1 MHHIVLSS
9 LNAPHCAIRNR
20 NAPHCAIFL
29 NAPHCAIFLNA
40 QHCAI
45 FYLNAP
51 HFPQLALVC
60 ELVLRDCPLKPRSH
74 QETPHPMHD
83 WYSKYIFHLKYLTYF
98 LSWKCS
104 CLMAEVWLKPNP
116 NRSDIAWVSFDLQ
129 EHKTHNNAALVM
141 DHLSLLWSK
150 YQEYGI
156 PNAIPTLPTY
166 VGGKT
171 WGREIINAP

>member
-1 MHHIVLSS
+1 MKWNTRYTTLCIFYLNAPHCAVFFKMPHIVLSS
-9 LNAPHCAIRNR
+9 LNAPHCAIFFKT
-20 NAPHCAIFL
+20 APHCAIRNQ

-74 QETPHPMHD
+74 QETPHPMQD

-104 CLMAEVWLKPNP
+104 CLMAEVWLKP
-116 NRSDIAWVSFDLQ
+116 RSKQVLYCLGLI
-129 EHKTHNNAALVM
+129 
-141 DHLSLLWSK
+141 WST
-150 YQEYGI
+150 G
-156 PNAIPTLPTY
+156 T
-166 VGGKT
+166 
-171 WGREIINAP
+171 